1 MFNNRKTKYLTE
13 SFKDIDTP
21 VLNATIVEEWGRWDG
36 PTSGVCEVEGEQFY
50 FHDVVESIWRYYSK
64 DDLERLWR
72 IYAVY
77 DAPLKLV
84 KKLRKKN
91 EKYVDFVGALEDES
105 EIIGIFW

>member
-1 MFNNRKTKYLTE
+1 MRKTKYLPE

-21 VLNATIVEEWGRWDG
+21 VLNANIVEKWSIYDG
-36 PTSGVCEVEGEQFY
+36 PLSGICEVEGEQFY
-50 FHDVVESIWRYYSK
+50 FHHIVESIWRYYSE

-91 EKYVDFVGALEDES
+91 EKYVDFIDALDDES
-105 EIIGIFW
+105 DVIGIFW